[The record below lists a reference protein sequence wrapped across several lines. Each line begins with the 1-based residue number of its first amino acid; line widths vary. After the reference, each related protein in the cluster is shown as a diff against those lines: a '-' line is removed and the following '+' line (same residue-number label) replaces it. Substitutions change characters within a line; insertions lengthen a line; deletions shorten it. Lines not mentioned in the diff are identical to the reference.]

1 MHFLKPAIPILFST
15 LALMSGCAKRQEN
28 LTPADE
34 RLVPVYS
41 ELVLFSEEYKSPA
54 SSLDSTT
61 YQHQVDSI
69 LTKNGLTRERFFNQI
84 RTLAQSPLV
93 YQQFTEKVR
102 KDLER
107 RKSKVPS

>member
-1 MHFLKPAIPILFST
+1 MHFLKPTIPILFST
-15 LALMSGCAKRQEN
+15 LALMSSCAKRQEN

-34 RLVPVYS
+34 RLVPVYT

-69 LTKNGLTRERFFNQI
+69 LTKNGLTRERFFDQI
-84 RTLAQSPLV
+84 RTLAQTPLV

-107 RKSKVPS
+107 RKPKVPS